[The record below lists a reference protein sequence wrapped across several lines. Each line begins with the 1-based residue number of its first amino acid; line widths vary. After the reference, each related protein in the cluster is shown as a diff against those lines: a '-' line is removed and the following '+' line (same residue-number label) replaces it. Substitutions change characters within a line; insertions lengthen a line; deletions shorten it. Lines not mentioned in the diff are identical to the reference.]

1 MLPRGLIIGQ
11 VESVSYLESELF
23 QTAQIRTAIDF
34 SRLETVLVVT
44 EFPSPDLAELKNQ

>member
-23 QTAQIRTAIDF
+23 QSAKVRAAIDF
-34 SRLETVLVVT
+34 KRLETILVVT
-44 EFPSPDLAELKNQ
+44 EFPRPDLDELLDQ